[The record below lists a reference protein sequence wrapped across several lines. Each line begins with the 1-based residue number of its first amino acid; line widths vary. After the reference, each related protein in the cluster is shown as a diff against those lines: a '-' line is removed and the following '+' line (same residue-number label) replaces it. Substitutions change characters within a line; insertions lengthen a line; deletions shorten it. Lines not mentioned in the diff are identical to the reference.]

1 MQSLSAVPLLLVGA
15 STEEARVSRHESSA
29 RPHIRPVFKPNTAL
43 NISFSPVFAALASFV
58 MVFGKLL
65 FGFILGN
72 IASTLANAEIRR
84 VKYEEKLGA
93 IQVCHLSF

>member
-1 MQSLSAVPLLLVGA
+1 MHEYGRRFIVLKQQYGCRHTSRDYSLIL
-15 STEEARVSRHESSA
+15 
-29 RPHIRPVFKPNTAL
+29 
-43 NISFSPVFAALASFV
+43 SFFTALASIV
-58 MVFGKLL
+58 MVFGKLF

-93 IQVCHLSF
+93 IQVCYVI

>member
-1 MQSLSAVPLLLVGA
+1 
-15 STEEARVSRHESSA
+15 
-29 RPHIRPVFKPNTAL
+29 
-43 NISFSPVFAALASFV
+43 

-84 VKYEEKLGA
+84 VKYEKKLGA
-93 IQVCHLSF
+93 IQVCDVILMFVPSRLLAIQLFIHAYIVYVCFLEEVDRSQC

>member
-1 MQSLSAVPLLLVGA
+1 
-15 STEEARVSRHESSA
+15 
-29 RPHIRPVFKPNTAL
+29 
-43 NISFSPVFAALASFV
+43 
-58 MVFGKLL
+58 MVFGKLF

-93 IQVCHLSF
+93 IQVRCVSWSRVCSRLSVFPFSLGVNHNLCLFVCYISGPHVRSKHSRDSTRSGDELL

>member
-1 MQSLSAVPLLLVGA
+1 MA
-15 STEEARVSRHESSA
+15 
-29 RPHIRPVFKPNTAL
+29 
-43 NISFSPVFAALASFV
+43 
-58 MVFGKLL
+58 FGKLF

-93 IQVCHLSF
+93 IQVRYVSPGFCSRFSAFPFSLAVNHNRCLLYFRRICQIKTFQGLYKIG

>member
-1 MQSLSAVPLLLVGA
+1 
-15 STEEARVSRHESSA
+15 
-29 RPHIRPVFKPNTAL
+29 
-43 NISFSPVFAALASFV
+43 

-93 IQVCHLSF
+93 IQVRYISLSSFRFSIFLLGVKHNRCLLYFRRICQIKAFRGLYKLG

>member
-1 MQSLSAVPLLLVGA
+1 MSSLCP
-15 STEEARVSRHESSA
+15 
-29 RPHIRPVFKPNTAL
+29 
-43 NISFSPVFAALASFV
+43 ALASFV

-72 IASTLANAEIRR
+72 IASTLANAEIKR

-93 IQVCHLSF
+93 VQVCDIDITPKYGSSQLAFFSLVILFKWSMHLA

>member
-1 MQSLSAVPLLLVGA
+1 
-15 STEEARVSRHESSA
+15 
-29 RPHIRPVFKPNTAL
+29 
-43 NISFSPVFAALASFV
+43 
-58 MVFGKLL
+58 MVFGKLI

-93 IQVCHLSF
+93 IQVCHVTTCRFHAVATEL

>member
-1 MQSLSAVPLLLVGA
+1 
-15 STEEARVSRHESSA
+15 
-29 RPHIRPVFKPNTAL
+29 
-43 NISFSPVFAALASFV
+43 
-58 MVFGKLL
+58 MVFGKLF

-93 IQVCHLSF
+93 IQVRCVSWSRVLFTPFRFSFLVRG

>member
-1 MQSLSAVPLLLVGA
+1 
-15 STEEARVSRHESSA
+15 
-29 RPHIRPVFKPNTAL
+29 
-43 NISFSPVFAALASFV
+43 

-72 IASTLANAEIRR
+72 IASTLANAEVRR

-93 IQVCHLSF
+93 IQVIYVTACHFVSIVNLGYWQNAVIFGGFWNRRS

>member
-1 MQSLSAVPLLLVGA
+1 
-15 STEEARVSRHESSA
+15 
-29 RPHIRPVFKPNTAL
+29 
-43 NISFSPVFAALASFV
+43 

-93 IQVCHLSF
+93 IQVCHMTP

>member
-1 MQSLSAVPLLLVGA
+1 MLRGFNSDFFPLC
-15 STEEARVSRHESSA
+15 T
-29 RPHIRPVFKPNTAL
+29 
-43 NISFSPVFAALASFV
+43 ALASFV
-58 MVFGKLL
+58 MVFGKLF

-93 IQVCHLSF
+93 IQVRYVS